1 MTSLREAAAT
11 FNNIGRLLHERGRYD
26 EAFQNYRDAISIRA
40 SMLRG
45 WRIGADRIER
55 HRQQGQCDSS
65 GPRQQEQEQQQNPP
79 MAVPRSGIASTSMSS
94 SAPVVE
100 HEIAQRMEDATD
112 LYRRLLIEEQQ
123 LQSHAT
129 ETTGMGTGTGTDRQA
144 ETNMDVAG
152 ATADGGTTSRLS
164 SNHPSRD
171 YGAPLDFL
179 SISRHGIE
187 RRGGTDEGHSN
198 TSRHGLLCPSR
209 PIALYVNEEF
219 ASREEDV
226 EENGRSSRRGTV
238 RPAVSPSLSSSSWS
252 TTMTG
257 NQGTRPPTS
266 RSSYPYSISPDDED
280 YDEYLDS
287 GVRGTGVQSTP
298 GFG

>member
-1 MTSLREAAAT
+1 
-11 FNNIGRLLHERGRYD
+11 
-26 EAFQNYRDAISIRA
+26 
-40 SMLRG
+40 
-45 WRIGADRIER
+45 
-55 HRQQGQCDSS
+55 
-65 GPRQQEQEQQQNPP
+65 
-79 MAVPRSGIASTSMSS
+79 MSS
-94 SAPVVE
+94 SAPVIE

-238 RPAVSPSLSSSSWS
+238 RPAVLPSLSSSSWS

-287 GVRGTGVQSTP
+287 GVTLFNMGLVFSQHPASGNLESAQRLMAMALSFIPTSSSSIYALVLTCHAYVHYREGDSSMP
-298 GFG
+298 